1 MNEEGVLGEQFHAL
15 CYNILKSVVSFVTS
29 GRISG
34 KIQSFRTKN
43 TTIFKVSS
51 VKFVFVYKIKFSKD
65 IIGRGLFIG

>member
-15 CYNILKSVVSFVTS
+15 SYNILKSVVSFVTS

-51 VKFVFVYKIKFSKD
+51 VKFVF
-65 IIGRGLFIG
+65 